1 MKKDYIELK
10 QRRDFG
16 DIITVYFDFF
26 KQNLKGFTNIFLSY
40 NGIFILLLLGCSYL
54 MVSGFMESVANRGSG
69 GDEQMAFMM
78 LGLGAIA
85 FFIIFLLTAAL
96 NYSLASSYMIKY
108 TQQEHIEVQKK
119 EVWRMVMDN
128 ASSIILFILLLCVIY
143 FAFIVASLILSI
155 IPIVGFLAQYVIQ
168 FFVTSWLGISF
179 MVMLNEKKGAIDSLG
194 EGWDLVKSTFWKCV
208 GVNFVIGVLLALLM
222 LLLLTAPGI
231 LIGVYTFHAVETG
244 ETIETSGVATIIY
257 TLGLSIL
264 LIVMAYSQSLS
275 QFINGILYFSIHEE
289 KYNLMMRKR
298 IDQIG
303 AGE

>member
-54 MVSGFMESVANRGSG
+54 IVSGFMDSIAKRGSG
-69 GDEQMAFMM
+69 GSDQTALM
-78 LGLGAIA
+78 LLGFGAIA
-85 FFIIFLLTAAL
+85 FFIIFVLTAAL
-96 NYSLASSYMIKY
+96 NYSLASSYMINY
-108 TQQEHIEVQKK
+108 TKQEQIEVKK
-119 EVWRMVMDN
+119 KDVWKMVIDN
-128 ASSIILFILLLCVIY
+128 AGNIIVFILLLGVIY
-143 FAFIVASLILSI
+143 FAFIIVSLILSI

-168 FFVTSWLGISF
+168 FFVTSWLGVSF
-179 MVMLNEKKGAIDSLG
+179 MVMLNEKKGPVDSLG

-208 GVNFVIGVLLALLM
+208 GVNFIIGILLGLL
-222 LLLLTAPGI
+222 LILLLTAPGI
-231 LIGVYTFHAVETG
+231 LIGIYTFHAVETG
-244 ETIETSGVATIIY
+244 EAIETSAVATIIY
-257 TLGLSIL
+257 TFGLSIL
-264 LIVMAYSQSLS
+264 LVVMAYSQSLS

-289 KYNLMMRKR
+289 KYNMMMRKR